1 MTIADVVFIIFAAMV
16 VFPAGMVVFA
26 PRLID
31 SAFALLFTLFGVAG
45 LFAFLG
51 ADFLAAAQL
60 LIYVGGVLVIL
71 LFGILL
77 TRRIQDVQF
86 EVGANQVWIGS
97 LVSAAILSLFV
108 IFIVRADWVQLP
120 EHTPEPTTAN
130 IGELLM
136 TRFVL
141 PFEVASIFLLAALIG
156 AVVIGRS
163 EENLTAPSSEGTS
176 VSAGGSHEESSS

>member
-1 MTIADVVFIIFAAMV
+1 MKIADIVFIIFAAMV

-51 ADFLAAAQL
+51 ADFLAAAQV

-77 TRRIQDVQF
+77 TQRIQDVQF
-86 EVGANQVWIGS
+86 EVGTNQVWIGS
-97 LVSAAILSLFV
+97 LLSAAVLSV
-108 IFIVRADWVQLP
+108 FIVFIFRADWVQLP
-120 EHTPEPTTAN
+120 EQVAKPTTAD
-130 IGELLM
+130 IGNLLM

-141 PFEVASIFLLAALIG
+141 PFEVVSIFLLAALIG

-163 EENLTAPSSEGTS
+163 SER
-176 VSAGGSHEESSS
+176 